1 MSFNKPRL
9 PLSII
14 SRRYIV
20 KKILLAAIAFL
31 AAASMSTDAS
41 ALVNVDARYWFTDL
55 DSNIMVSSGATA
67 GTDINL
73 VNDLGVEDKK
83 GFVEGRITL
92 ELGGHSLRYGYMP
105 LKWDGSKT
113 VSTTITFGA
122 DTFTASTLVNTNLD
136 VDYHR
141 LGYQYNIIDTLDNH
155 LGVIFELK
163 YLDGTATLRSAADVE
178 TESISLPLP
187 TVGVSA
193 QVGLPFLFSV
203 GGEVTGVTLGSYA
216 YLVDAEAMVNLK
228 PAPFV
233 VISGGYRVLK
243 IHAEKDLDRGDI
255 TVQGP
260 FLNVRADF

>member
-1 MSFNKPRL
+1 M
-9 PLSII
+9 
-14 SRRYIV
+14 
-20 KKILLAAIAFL
+20 KKILLAVIVFL
-31 AAASMSTDAS
+31 AAVVMSTDAS

-55 DSNIMVSSGATA
+55 DSEIMVSTGATGNTA
-67 GTDINL
+67 IDF
-73 VNDLGVEDKK
+73 VNVLGVEDKK

-105 LKWDGSKT
+105 MKWDGSKV
-113 VSTTITFGA
+113 VSTDISFGA
-122 DTFTASTLVNTNLD
+122 DTFTASSLVSTNLD
-136 VDYHR
+136 IDYHR
-141 LGYQYNIIDTLDNH
+141 LGYQYNIIDTLDNRI
-155 LGVIFELK
+155 GVIFEVK
-163 YLDGTATLRSAADVE
+163 YLDGTATLRSAAADE

-203 GGEVTGVTLGSYA
+203 GGEVTGITLGSYA

-243 IHAEKDLDRGDI
+243 VHAEKDLNSGDI
-255 TVQGP
+255 IVQGP

>member
-1 MSFNKPRL
+1 M
-9 PLSII
+9 
-14 SRRYIV
+14 
-20 KKILLAAIAFL
+20 KKILFAVIVFL

-41 ALVNVDARYWFTDL
+41 ALVNADVRYWFTDL
-55 DSNIMVSSGATA
+55 DSDIMVSNGPTA
-67 GTDINL
+67 NAAIDF

-105 LKWDGSKT
+105 LKWDGSKN
-113 VSTTITFGA
+113 VSQEIKFGA

-163 YLDGTATLRSAADVE
+163 YLNGEATLRSASLEE

-187 TVGVSA
+187 AVGVSA

-203 GGEVTGVTLGSYA
+203 GGEVTGITLGSYA

-243 IHAEKDLDRGDI
+243 IHAEKDLDSGDI